1 MSLTAA
7 ARPKTLPVRRRAYRG
22 GCLHRVGLMDS
33 SAEGVLASLT
43 ANIEYLVIQK
53 PLVNATD
60 WEAMVEMRQA
70 HFCWDVWNHN
80 LGQPPPRCDGLP
92 TSGGA

>member
-1 MSLTAA
+1 MSLTASA
-7 ARPKTLPVRRRAYRG
+7 LPKTLPVGGRAYRG

-33 SAEGVLASLT
+33 SAEDVLASLT

-60 WEAMVEMRQA
+60 WGAMVETRQA
-70 HFCWDVWNHN
+70 HIWGSLISNVDQKRKISKQGNVNKKR
-80 LGQPPPRCDGLP
+80 Q
-92 TSGGA
+92 